1 MKKASLR
8 LVSPDAEIRTVTPT
22 RLPNADLQTR
32 EYLTAY
38 EVQKL
43 ITAAKRNLDI
53 WGHVALRPLSADT
66 VACGRF
72 IGCTAACN
80 QATSVLAYAHRM
92 PQSTKRTV
100 FLQHRISL
108 TTEQLSLDS
117 LENTIGTKQR
127 DRD

>member
-100 FLQHRISL
+100 FLRHRK
-108 TTEQLSLDS
+108 TAQ
-117 LENTIGTKQR
+117 
-127 DRD
+127 DRAAVP